1 MDFAIKECVFE
12 YGSECL
18 NMVECVFEYDSILH
32 LFHLVVVAVLKNTW
46 ENKFIISAVLKSP

>member
-12 YGSECL
+12 YGS
-18 NMVECVFEYDSILH
+18 DSILH